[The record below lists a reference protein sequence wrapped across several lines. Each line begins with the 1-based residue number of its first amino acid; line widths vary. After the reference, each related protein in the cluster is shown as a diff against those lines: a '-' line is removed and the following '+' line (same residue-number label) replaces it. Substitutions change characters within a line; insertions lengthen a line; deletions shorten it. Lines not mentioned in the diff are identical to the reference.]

1 MRKLYFISGLGAD
14 EKAFH
19 RLEDFGVPKIMVQW
33 LDPIPKESLLNY
45 CKRIITQYGIT
56 QQDIIVGLSFGGLI
70 AQQIAQILDQRF
82 VILISS
88 FRTKEDL
95 RLLFKKGLQ
104 FRLYKL
110 MPEIKFPLISE
121 VVANVLNS
129 GTTEG
134 KPVLK
139 AMLETTDM
147 KLLKWSIE
155 KIFQQDIELGQEAI
169 KYNLLGNKDRVM
181 KIWRNKTTH
190 IIQGG
195 SHFMVY
201 DKAKEVST
209 AIKQILES
217 SHP

>member
-1 MRKLYFISGLGAD
+1 
-14 EKAFH
+14 
-19 RLEDFGVPKIMVQW
+19 MVQW